1 MDFQRTKGKEKKIKV
16 ARTKD
21 YDFKESSLIVLIW
34 LLNSK
39 NGSMKTME
47 YYSCLE
53 WKLKLRNWKPAK
65 KIDFKTKVA

>member
-53 WKLKLRNWKPAK
+53 
-65 KIDFKTKVA
+65 